1 MFLPTNPLLN
11 QLFYSEF
18 HQLLIIYAIS
28 MSLDGKFGEAIYHC
42 PEVSSVFI
50 KINFKDGSSI
60 GFRRDEGEDD
70 FERLFVAEDD
80 ETI

>member
-1 MFLPTNPLLN
+1 MKIAKITKEEE
-11 QLFYSEF
+11 QKVSRKV
-18 HQLLIIYAIS
+18 IS
-28 MSLDGKFGEAIYHC
+28 KFGEAIYHC